1 MTQRDDGHDF
11 RDSKNKS
18 EAYERKKK
26 EDREQA
32 QRLIDK
38 WNVWKYDAMKAT
50 NQIGQ
55 MEIITIANLYQKY
68 FLKINLSLIKS
79 FRYNFLI

>member
-38 WNVWKYDAMKAT
+38 WNVWKYDAYENNKSDWT
-50 NQIGQ
+50 DGDNNDCKLIS
-55 MEIITIANLYQKY
+55 
-68 FLKINLSLIKS
+68 KILSENKS
-79 FRYNFLI
+79 KFD